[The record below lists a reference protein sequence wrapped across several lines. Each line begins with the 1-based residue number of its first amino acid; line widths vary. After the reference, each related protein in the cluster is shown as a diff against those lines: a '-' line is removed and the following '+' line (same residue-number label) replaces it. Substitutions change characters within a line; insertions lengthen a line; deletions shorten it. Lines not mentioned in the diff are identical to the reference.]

1 MLNPMIP
8 MLLFDQICNKDPHC
22 CRTPPDVLLR
32 RIPLAPLDTAEIRD
46 VSASSM
52 GGLFLRQA
60 VREPQRADMCAE
72 SSGVR
77 IDDNLATGTD
87 CQDASFRLDYM
98 PIDYK

>member
-1 MLNPMIP
+1 

-52 GGLFLRQA
+52 GELFLGKAPFEAQFPDIGTKGALEIIHDIPARGQIA
-60 VREPQRADMCAE
+60 RML
-72 SSGVR
+72 SG
-77 IDDNLATGTD
+77 A
-87 CQDASFRLDYM
+87 
-98 PIDYK
+98 